1 MIQSIMLCVDAPTNT
16 QIASIFYHKI
26 TNQSRNQK
34 TASLCVLLYPKRWI
48 CSASDRNIMVE
59 PEWGIY
65 AFLERKGV
73 YQNEDT

>member
-16 QIASIFYHKI
+16 QTAPIFYHKI
-26 TNQSRNQK
+26 KDQSRNQK
-34 TASLCVLLYPKRWI
+34 TASLCVLPAHERWI

-65 AFLERKGV
+65 AFREEGCVSK
-73 YQNEDT
+73 